1 MQVVAARPVVAL
13 AARRVVALARRAAGI
28 IAVPTIDSGQ
38 REHAHPTSTAPE
50 YPPGKFLH
58 GVCADWHA
66 GTGPGMARVGLNAAY
81 SLSRRC
87 FADDDAYARAWQQ
100 LR

>member
-1 MQVVAARPVVAL
+1 LAPGASSSSASERVTILRPGDTMQVVAARPVVAL

-50 YPPGKFLH
+50 YPPPRESFYT
-58 GVCADWHA
+58 VCAQT
-66 GTGPGMARVGLNAAY
+66 GTRGQVREWLELV
-81 SLSRRC
+81 
-87 FADDDAYARAWQQ
+87 
-100 LR
+100 